1 MYTRHLIPPIR
12 KKKKGGTSAVLLAV
26 WAGVSAVAC
35 TPPREPV
42 IGRDLEWLAPKVL
55 ARRPEA
61 IVPIYDADSP
71 PVFALSSSVGLSG
84 RWSTGAPLE
93 VTRAER
99 RGDRVL
105 VWAKL
110 PPEDTQ
116 WLELGQRRW
125 GLEVWPRLH
134 ELPEITVLPKDELP
148 RRAALEA
155 LLAGHTAPSR
165 LGLAARMELARSY
178 QRQNRGPEARAA
190 WVAVADVARHTDF
203 PSLVTHGLRSA
214 AYVAYFIERDY
225 AAALALLDQTV
236 PLDQEIHFQ
245 AGQVRTRFQRGMVAE
260 DLGQYREAAREFRA
274 GVREARAAGLDR
286 DAAFLLK
293 GLGAV
298 LQDQGLHDQA
308 LSMMEEVEPTFLGSR
323 DPRDRVWYLNDLAW
337 LLVRGMAAGALPAE
351 PERIRRVSA
360 KAIAEAEAI
369 GAAEELA
376 SLHANLAW
384 LELLLERRTEA
395 RAELERGRTAQQG
408 APGFAGLFMELL
420 EARLDLDEGK
430 YEAAQQRGLRIEART
445 RAESKGQ
452 PTDLGWRALEISALA
467 ADRLG
472 RPKEAGE
479 LYARA
484 LSALEEISG
493 RVGLLEARGPY
504 FADRRSLLDNA
515 VNHWLA
521 RGQTARAFSLTD
533 QHLGALYRAFHQ
545 SARREQ
551 AEREITRSFTQL
563 DTLRARQHQA
573 EQELELAAPNNRPS
587 LLLEIQHLK
596 GEVLRLGSD
605 LGFGPS
611 PADGAPSLASKL
623 RSDEALALF
632 LSGGTGPRGFLVDRP
647 GEALR
652 ITTISGPEVALS
664 LEKRVAHLY
673 VVAGDVPGALHLAA
687 KGTPGAPLLS
697 QVSISYLPYASA
709 LLAER
714 PPVVSSRP
722 PLLVVNPTGDLP
734 EAGREGRA
742 LLSRFA
748 DATLL
753 LGAQA
758 TKSRVLEELRDRSLF
773 HFAGHG
779 SLDGPWRAH
788 LNLAGDR
795 LEAIDVLVARA
806 KLGLVVLNGCE
817 TGVPAILGPT
827 QAVALPELWW
837 IAGAQ
842 AVLSTV
848 RPVGDAEARRFVEA
862 FYDQG
867 GAKDPIQAYR
877 RVALSMIAQQDEA
890 WQAFRLVGLR

>member
-1 MYTRHLIPPIR
+1 M
-12 KKKKGGTSAVLLAV
+12 
-26 WAGVSAVAC
+26 WAGFSAVAC
-35 TPPREPV
+35 TPPPDPAAG
-42 IGRDLEWLAPKVL
+42 IPLEWLAPKVL
-55 ARRPEA
+55 ARRADA
-61 IVPIYDADSP
+61 IVPIYDPDNP
-71 PVFALSSSVGLSG
+71 PMFALSSSVGLSG
-84 RWSTGAPLE
+84 RWSTGAPLD

-99 RGDRVL
+99 RGDRIL

-116 WLELGQRRW
+116 WLEFGQRRW
-125 GLEVWPRLH
+125 ALEVWPRLH
-134 ELPEITVLPKDELP
+134 ELPEIAALPKDEFP
-148 RRAALEA
+148 RRAALEE
-155 LLAGHTAPSR
+155 LLAGHAATSR
-165 LGLAARMELARSY
+165 LGIAARMELARSY

-190 WVAVADVARHTDF
+190 WVAVADVARHSNF

-225 AAALALLDQTV
+225 PAALALLDQTES
-236 PLDQEIHFQ
+236 LDQEIHFQ
-245 AGQVRTRFQRGMVAE
+245 AGQLRTRFQRGMVAE

-274 GVREARAAGLDR
+274 GVWEARAAGLDR

-308 LSMMEEVEPTFLGSR
+308 LSVMEEVESTFLGSH

-337 LLVRGMAAGALPAE
+337 LLVRGMAAGALPGE

-395 RAELERGRTAQQG
+395 RAELERGRSAQQG
-408 APGFAGLFMELL
+408 APGFAGVFMELL
-420 EARLDLDEGK
+420 EARLDLEEGK
-430 YEAAQQRGLRIEART
+430 YEAARQRGLRIEART
-445 RAESKGQ
+445 RAESQGR
-452 PTDLGWRALEISALA
+452 PTDLGWRALEVSALA

-472 RPKEAGE
+472 RSKEASE

-484 LSALEEISG
+484 ISALEEISG

-551 AEREITRSFTQL
+551 PELEITRRFAQL
-563 DTLRARQHQA
+563 DTVRARQRQL
-573 EQELELAAPNNRPS
+573 ELELELAAPKSRPS
-587 LLLEIQHLK
+587 LLAEIQHLK
-596 GEVLRLGSD
+596 SEVLRLGSE
-605 LGFGPS
+605 LGFGSRPS
-611 PADGAPSLASKL
+611 DGAPSLVSAL
-623 RSDEALALF
+623 RFDEALALF
-632 LSGGTGPRGFLVDRP
+632 VSGGTGPRGFLVDRP

-652 ITTISGPEVALS
+652 ITAIPGPEVALS

-673 VVAGDVPGALHLAA
+673 VVAGDVPGALRLAA
-687 KGTPGAPLLS
+687 QATPAGAPLLS

-714 PPVVSSRP
+714 PVVASSRP

-753 LGAQA
+753 VGAQA

-806 KLGLVVLNGCE
+806 KIGLVVLNGCE

-848 RPVGDAEARRFVEA
+848 RSVGDAEARRFVEA

-877 RVALSMIAQQDEA
+877 RVALSMIAQQEDA
-890 WQAFRLVGLR
+890 WQAFRVVGLR